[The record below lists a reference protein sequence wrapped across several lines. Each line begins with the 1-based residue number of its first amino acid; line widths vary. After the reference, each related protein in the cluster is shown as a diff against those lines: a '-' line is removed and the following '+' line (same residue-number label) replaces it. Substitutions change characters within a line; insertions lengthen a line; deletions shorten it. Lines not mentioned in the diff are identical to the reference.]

1 MAWNKT
7 TQEQY
12 KRPADG
18 YETDL
23 TDAEWSVIEPLIPP
37 PSKMGRPRTLD
48 MRKVVNAIQFMLGT
62 GCRRRAIPKCF
73 PPFTS
78 VRNCFYAWI
87 RGGVL
92 DEMPGINDRRAL
104 RSLARGLAGRSEEPA
119 AAVIDS
125 RPVKTTES
133 GGPSGY
139 DAGPKIKGRKRHITV
154 DTEGTPITIA
164 VHEASVQD
172 RDGAPEVILAMLE
185 KAPQVA
191 KLWADGGYA
200 GPKLEQ
206 ELARHGLGPVL
217 EIVQKP
223 KETRGFTVHCRRW
236 VVERT
241 FAWMSRCRRLAK
253 DHERSLESS
262 AAWAQLA
269 ACRFLMRRVAREI
282 SA

>member
-48 MRKVVNAIQFMLGT
+48 MRKVVNAIRFMLGT
-62 GCRRRAIPKCF
+62 GCRRRAVPKCF

-78 VRNCFYAWI
+78 IQNCFHAWI

-92 DEMPGINDRRAL
+92 DEMPGAL
-104 RSLARGLAGRSEEPA
+104 RSLARGLAGRSEEPT
-119 AAVIDS
+119 AAVTDS

-154 DTEGTPITIA
+154 DTEGTPITTA
-164 VHEASVQD
+164 VHEASAQD
-172 RDGAPEVILAMLE
+172 RDGAVEVILAMLE

-206 ELARHGLGPVL
+206 ELAGHGLGPVL
-217 EIVQKP
+217 AIVQEP
-223 KETRGFTVHCRRW
+223 KEIKGFTVLCRRW

>member
-7 TQEQY
+7 AQEQY
-12 KRPADG
+12 KRPEDG

-37 PSKMGRPRTLD
+37 PSKMGRPRVLD
-48 MRKVVNAIQFMLGT
+48 MRKVVNAIRFMLGT
-62 GCRRRAIPKCF
+62 GCRRRAVPKCF
-73 PPFTS
+73 PPFTLVQNS
-78 VRNCFYAWI
+78 FHAWI

-92 DEMPGINDRRAL
+92 DEMPGAL

-139 DAGPKIKGRKRHITV
+139 DAGKKIKGRKRHITV

-172 RDGAPEVILAMLE
+172 RDGAVELILAMLE

-217 EIVQKP
+217 KIVQKP
-223 KETRGFTVHCRRW
+223 KEIKGFTVLCRRW
-236 VVERT
+236 VEERT

>member
-12 KRPADG
+12 KRPTDG

-37 PSKMGRPRTLD
+37 PSKMGRPRTLN

-62 GCRRRAIPKCF
+62 GCQWRAIPKCF

-78 VRNCFYAWI
+78 IQNYFYSWI

-92 DEMPGINDRRAL
+92 DEMLGAL
-104 RSLARGLAGRSEEPA
+104 RSLARGLAGRSEEPT
-119 AAVIDS
+119 AAVTDS

-139 DAGPKIKGRKRHITV
+139 DAGKKIKGRKRHITV
-154 DTEGTPITIA
+154 DTEGTPITTA

-172 RDGAPEVILAMLE
+172 RDGAVEVILAMLE

-206 ELARHGLGPVL
+206 ELARHGLGPAL
-217 EIVQKP
+217 AIVQEP
-223 KETRGFTVHCRRW
+223 KEIKGFTVLCRRW

>member
-12 KRPADG
+12 KRPADR

-23 TDAEWSVIEPLIPP
+23 TDAEWSVTGPLISP
-37 PSKMGRPRTLD
+37 PSKMGRPRTLN
-48 MRKVVNAIQFMLGT
+48 MRKVVNAIRFMRGT
-62 GCRRRAIPKCF
+62 GCRRRAIPMCF

-78 VRNCFYAWI
+78 VQNSFHTWI

-92 DEMPGINDRRAL
+92 DEMPGAL

-119 AAVIDS
+119 AVIDS

-133 GGPSGY
+133 GGPSEY
-139 DAGPKIKGRKRHITV
+139 DAGKKIKGRKRHFTV

-172 RDGAPEVILAMLE
+172 WDGADELLLATLE

-191 KLWADGGYA
+191 KLWADGGCA
-200 GPKLEQ
+200 GPKLEAA
-206 ELARHGLGPVL
+206 LAGHGLGPVL
-217 EIVQKP
+217 EIVQSPRKP
-223 KETRGFTVHCRRW
+223 GVSPSFAAAGRWSGPSPGCCGAGARRRTMSGDWRAPWPGRSSQPDGF
-236 VVERT
+236 
-241 FAWMSRCRRLAK
+241 
-253 DHERSLESS
+253 
-262 AAWAQLA
+262 
-269 ACRFLMRRVAREI
+269 
-282 SA
+282 